1 MTAGVSGGSRALVTP
16 GGVGPGTQGTQAE
29 QEPEAACPAIS
40 ARIPSRL
47 SPLRRVSPPP
57 APRDTKIPT
66 GTEALGGTRFHAH
79 LCTCIPGQVC
89 DQEAH
94 GLSEARPA
102 SPHSDELQLAHR
114 SLADVLA
121 ASPEVGEQPQVKEGT
136 WRSTPQRAPPPM
148 PRHQSE
154 PSNTRSPPTPR
165 QVPSHILV
173 LLRG

>member
-16 GGVGPGTQGTQAE
+16 GEVGPGTQGTQAE

-47 SPLRRVSPPP
+47 SPLRRVSLHSLLMRHQDPDWD
-57 APRDTKIPT
+57 RS
-66 GTEALGGTRFHAH
+66 LGGTRFHAH

-94 GLSEARPA
+94 GLSAARPA
-102 SPHSDELQLAHR
+102 SPHSDELQFAHR
-114 SLADVLA
+114 SPADVLA

-136 WRSTPQRAPPPM
+136 RRSTPQRAPPPM

-154 PSNTRSPPTPR
+154 PSNTRPPSR
-165 QVPSHILV
+165 QVPSHLPV